1 MLKSLIHSF
10 VAANLIVATLGY
22 ATATSADTQDSQTYQ
37 IIKATDSRV
46 WRLNTQTGEIAVC
59 SLDGEQLIC
68 TSSAQAISPP
78 TKTYADLES
87 ERREQEQLDA
97 QGREEKREPSLA
109 MLSIMMNA
117 FKNLAIAGSE
127 VSNSN

>member
-97 QGREEKREPSLA
+97 QGREEKRERSLA